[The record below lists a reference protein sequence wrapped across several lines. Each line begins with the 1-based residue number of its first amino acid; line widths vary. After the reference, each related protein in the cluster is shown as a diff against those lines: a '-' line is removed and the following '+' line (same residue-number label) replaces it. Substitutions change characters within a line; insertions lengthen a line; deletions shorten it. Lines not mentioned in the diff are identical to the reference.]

1 MSEEKQETLTFKK
14 TTIWQTATFVLL
26 GLLIISVFTSGFGLK
41 DLGGIPTTQAV
52 GQQPSVQA
60 PTVQVNTKL
69 DVKLTENEH
78 ILGEKNAKIKMLEF
92 SDFECPFCGR
102 VFSDALAQL
111 KISSYFKTGKVN
123 LIYKHLPLNSI
134 HQYAQKA
141 AEASECAAQQGKF
154 WEYHDLLFA
163 NQQALTI
170 PSLQTYAKQLGLDTT
185 KFNTCLE
192 TGATAAK
199 IKADMDQATSLGARG
214 TPYFVLVNDK
224 GETQTI
230 SGAAPWANFEAAINA
245 LL

>member
-26 GLLIISVFTSGFGLK
+26 GLLIISVFTGGFGLK
-41 DLGGIPTTQAV
+41 DIGGIPTTQAV

-123 LIYKHLPLNSI
+123 LIDRKSTRLNSS
-134 HQYAQKA
+134 HM
-141 AEASECAAQQGKF
+141 S
-154 WEYHDLLFA
+154 
-163 NQQALTI
+163 
-170 PSLQTYAKQLGLDTT
+170 
-185 KFNTCLE
+185 
-192 TGATAAK
+192 
-199 IKADMDQATSLGARG
+199 
-214 TPYFVLVNDK
+214 
-224 GETQTI
+224 I
-230 SGAAPWANFEAAINA
+230 S
-245 LL
+245 